1 MYNYLV
7 TKSHFLFIQHLQSL
21 ELHGSDKAGKE
32 GKDKK
37 KEWKFF
43 YDRGSGGKYIFR
55 VRAMFLCVE
64 RERGIKLCCLHSKVA
79 TTLRTHI
86 VTSLLYNKC
95 FYYSLNRST
104 LLKIG

>member
-1 MYNYLV
+1 MTRNL
-7 TKSHFLFIQHLQSL
+7 FLFIQHLQSL

-55 VRAMFLCVE
+55 VRAMYFYVE
-64 RERGIKLCCLHSKVA
+64 RGGLSYVVYAQK
-79 TTLRTHI
+79 
-86 VTSLLYNKC
+86 
-95 FYYSLNRST
+95 
-104 LLKIG
+104 

>member
-1 MYNYLV
+1 M
-7 TKSHFLFIQHLQSL
+7 QHLQSL

-55 VRAMFLCVE
+55 VRAMYNYCIYIY
-64 RERGIKLCCLHSKVA
+64 REKGLKSCCLHSKVA
-79 TTLRTHI
+79 TTLHTLVVTLFNIINAIITH
-86 VTSLLYNKC
+86 L
-95 FYYSLNRST
+95 
-104 LLKIG
+104 IGVHHFRLG

>member
-1 MYNYLV
+1 M
-7 TKSHFLFIQHLQSL
+7 QHLQSL

-55 VRAMFLCVE
+55 VRAM
-64 RERGIKLCCLHSKVA
+64 
-79 TTLRTHI
+79 
-86 VTSLLYNKC
+86 YN
-95 FYYSLNRST
+95 
-104 LLKIG
+104 